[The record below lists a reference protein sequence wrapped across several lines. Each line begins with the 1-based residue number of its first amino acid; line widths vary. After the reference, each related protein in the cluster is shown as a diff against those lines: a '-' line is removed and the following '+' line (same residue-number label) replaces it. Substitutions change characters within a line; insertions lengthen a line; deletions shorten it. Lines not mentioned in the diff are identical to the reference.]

1 MIFVFPLFFKWLT
14 PKSVRAIALF
24 PVVLFKNSSDRNN
37 PVLINH
43 ERIHLHQQSELLVVF
58 FYMIYVTEFLFH
70 VIQLKKWDAAYR
82 AISFEK
88 EAYKAEADLNYLSKR
103 SCFAMWRS
111 L

>member
-1 MIFVFPLFFKWLT
+1 
-14 PKSVRAIALF
+14 
-24 PVVLFKNSSDRNN
+24 
-37 PVLINH
+37 
-43 ERIHLHQQSELLVVF
+43 
-58 FYMIYVTEFLFH
+58 

-111 L
+111 LRSKPLE